1 MDLEYSQDGFVSFIL
16 FLLSLNEV
24 FDNALRIIKALK

>member
-1 MDLEYSQDGFVSFIL
+1 MDLEFSQDGFVSFNL

-24 FDNALRIIKALK
+24 CDNALRIIKALK